1 MRFLLVD
8 IVYTSRSVKFVFV
21 NDGSFQLVVKGLT
34 ADGGL
39 FEPFKEY
46 DITVHHE
53 IDPALFHTL
62 HAKEKSTLVYSKLGV
77 ITRHTRNSVHIACGS
92 IQWMFPKRICSL
104 KPGIDVW
111 ISVAPSTRN
120 ADASR
125 LSHPA

>member
-1 MRFLLVD
+1 
-8 IVYTSRSVKFVFV
+8 VFV

-34 ADGGL
+34 PDGGL

-53 IDPALFHTL
+53 ISHTLFRTL
-62 HAKEKSTLVYSKLGV
+62 HAKDKSSPVYSKLGV

-92 IQWMFPKRICSL
+92 THWMFPKRICAL

-111 ISVAPSTRN
+111 ISVAPSTRRTN
-120 ADASR
+120 ATHP
-125 LSHPA
+125 SHSWAA